1 MSDNEDQQSSAT
13 PGELPAPRYERPR
26 RWTISVIWVVP
37 LIAAVAA
44 AVLGVRSYLGSG
56 PNITITFKTA
66 EGMEAGKTEVRYKEV
81 PIGKVERVELSDDK
95 QSVRVRIALIHDAEH
110 VAVEDSRFWV
120 VRPRIG
126 LGGVSGLGTL
136 ISGAYIGVD
145 VGKSNT
151 ERLQFEGL
159 EKAPTVTNDQQGRRF
174 VLHATDGGSLDLG
187 SPIYF
192 RRIPVGRVVGRELD
206 ADGKRVNFELF
217 VDAPYDKLVTRN
229 TRFWN
234 ASGVDVEVGAAGFKV
249 DTQSV
254 ASIVAGG
261 MAFQAFPEDEPS
273 EAAPENTDFELF
285 EDRLAAAAPSAE
297 ESMRLRLRFFQS
309 TRGLGAGGPVVFQG
323 IEIGRVKSVE
333 LAYDRDRRDFWS
345 DVEID
350 VYPRNMGRAYKG
362 WQQNTEREPKNPD
375 SFFRML
381 IERGLRAQMR
391 TGNLLTGQLYISLD
405 FDPKAHKYA
414 PPAGQQPLEI
424 PTSRGE
430 FDQIQEQISNIVT
443 KIEAMPLDEIGRNL
457 NSTIK
462 STDELL
468 KRFDGQVVPELTKAV
483 QEVQRTLQTVSEQ
496 LSDDGRLQRDARG
509 TLGEVE
515 RAARSLRSL
524 GDYLQRHPESLLRG
538 RPEMKGDPETSK
550 LPAPTGDSST
560 AAPQPAAPETTP

>member
-1 MSDNEDQQSSAT
+1 MSDNEENPSSG
-13 PGELPAPRYERPR
+13 PQGELPTPRYERPR

-37 LIAAVAA
+37 LIAALAA

-145 VGKSNT
+145 VGESKI

-174 VLHATDGGSLDLG
+174 VLHAADGGSLDLG

-206 ADGKRVNFELF
+206 AEGKRVNFELF

-261 MAFQAFPEDEPS
+261 MAFQAFPEDEPG
-273 EAAPENTDFELF
+273 EIAPENTDFELF
-285 EDRLAAAAPSAE
+285 DDRLAAAAPSAE

-362 WQQNTEREPKNPD
+362 WQQNTEREPKNAD
-375 SFFRML
+375 TFFRML

-483 QEVQRTLQTVSEQ
+483 QEVQRTLQSVSEQ

-538 RPEMKGDPETSK
+538 RPEAKGEPQTTQLPDPT
-550 LPAPTGDSST
+550 T
-560 AAPQPAAPETTP
+560 AAPQPAAPETP